1 VLPDAPTPPD
11 PASDPAAGPA
21 VRTEPPYVPIR
32 STAWPQRRIHR
43 SAYVIAAALLG
54 VAVAVSLVHKPTRGE
69 QASDMR
75 GFLQEVTSDIQSCA
89 GGVGESLTALREIQS
104 GASAS
109 STDVSD
115 AVIIAQTGAA
125 NCSPAN
131 NEEIDDLENYQVP
144 ESLDSFRLAGVV
156 TGLVNWADPDA
167 ANVQTDVASLLTART
182 TLARSQAQ
190 ATLDKALVVLDRQGS
205 AATSTMRA
213 AIRALAMHT
222 SPPYL
227 PD

>member
-1 VLPDAPTPPD
+1 MP
-11 PASDPAAGPA
+11 
-21 VRTEPPYVPIR
+21 
-32 STAWPQRRIHR
+32 R

-54 VAVAVSLVHKPTRGE
+54 VAVAVALVHKPTRGE

-75 GFLQEVTSDIQSCA
+75 GFLQEVTSDIESCA
-89 GGVGESLTALREIQS
+89 GGVGESLTALHEIQS
-104 GASAS
+104 GSSAS

-131 NEEIDDLENYQVP
+131 NEQIDDLENYQVP

-167 ANVQTDVASLLTART
+167 VNVQTDVANLLSART
-182 TLARSQAQ
+182 PLARSQAQ
-190 ATLDKALVVLDRQGS
+190 AGLDRSLATLKRQG
-205 AATSTMRA
+205 AVATSTMEA

-222 SPPYL
+222 SPPHL
-227 PD
+227 PS